1 MTYGNTYA
9 ETLCEKLHKT
19 YSPRIAAKVKESR
32 DASRS
37 SAKKKNAGAK
47 NSEEFGAQERTENEM
62 TYRDVN
68 GGENFLA
75 KDFGPFIKIADK
87 YTALRKFN
95 TGFKEEKYIENNIPK
110 NKKKAVKEKKTVR
123 HHIREAFSKD
133 EEEKVA
139 RRDLKSRFSV
149 RAVICIVFV
158 LGVFMFFLQANSSYS
173 HALTEVRNLREEQTE
188 LTAERDRLVNLIGVK
203 DDIREI
209 EEYALNEIGMVKS
222 DYVQS
227 ATVSVA
233 GGEHIDV
240 IDAGEAE
247 DANFFST
254 LLSAMS
260 GRLDALKDY
269 ID

>member
-9 ETLCEKLHKT
+9 ETLCEKLRGM
-19 YSPRIAAKVKESR
+19 YSPRIDAKVYESR
-32 DASRS
+32 NATRPSE
-37 SAKKKNAGAK
+37 KGKNTGTK
-47 NSEEFGAQERTENEM
+47 NGGEFGAKRAAKNAK

-68 GGENFLA
+68 GGENIIA
-75 KDFGPFIKIADK
+75 EDFGPYIKIAEK
-87 YTALRKFN
+87 YNSLRKFN
-95 TGFKEEKYIENNIPK
+95 TGFKEDKYLENNPSQY
-110 NKKKAVKEKKTVR
+110 KKKAVKEKKTVR
-123 HHIREAFSKD
+123 HHLHEAFGKD
-133 EEEKVA
+133 EEERVA
-139 RRDLKSRFSV
+139 RRDLKSRFSI

-158 LGVFMFFLQANSSYS
+158 LGAFMLVLQANSSYS
-173 HALTEVRNLREEQTE
+173 RALTEVRNLREEQTE

-254 LLSAMS
+254 LLSAMN